1 MKLVVLLSKT
11 IKSMLSKE
19 SKNQCYIFL
28 FQRWEYCHIPEPG
41 SKEEELVNVLK
52 NPQEW
57 V

>member
-1 MKLVVLLSKT
+1 
-11 IKSMLSKE
+11 MLSKE
-19 SKNQCYIFL
+19 NKNQCYIFL